1 VTLRAIYFYVSEL
14 RFRKS
19 TPYFLATFSC
29 LWLSNLIPGIIVI
42 VPAILFL
49 GFRAAV
55 WSAMSYAAFEIYG
68 RRASRERL
76 LEMLPGELEK
86 KCPKAS
92 NLRSYILIAPFF
104 WVIYAAFVAVYT
116 GQILLAN

>member
-68 RRASRERL
+68 MPKGKQSAQLYSDRAIFLGDLCGVCCGLHRADPAGQLSAFRRA
-76 LEMLPGELEK
+76 
-86 KCPKAS
+86 
-92 NLRSYILIAPFF
+92 I
-104 WVIYAAFVAVYT
+104 
-116 GQILLAN
+116 